1 MKVTDRTRRKS
12 TEIISSPVSDTSM
25 SDSGDLRFMSFDVTP
40 ATSVGADSRSKKGT
54 AHWIHVEL
62 SWHEIEQ
69 AILRVPA
76 MKAAARLRSSEKQL
90 DHLYEALNT
99 IRLAI
104 TPKEE
109 EVGHAS

>member
-1 MKVTDRTRRKS
+1 MKVTNQTRRKS
-12 TEIISSPVSDTSM
+12 IEIISSPVTETSISDT
-25 SDSGDLRFMSFDVTP
+25 GDLRFVGFDVTP
-40 ATSVGADSRSKKGT
+40 GLLGADSRPKRGT

-76 MKAAARLRSSEKQL
+76 MKAAARLRSGDKQL
-90 DHLYEALNT
+90 DHLYEALN
-99 IRLAI
+99 IVRLAI